1 MTSPLPLLSLLEARV
16 LGVLVEKQHTVPD
29 TYPLT
34 LNALTA
40 GCNQKTSRD
49 PVLNATDAEV
59 QVAVDRLKSLAL
71 VVESSGGRVM
81 RYAHNA
87 ERALGVP
94 SQAVALL
101 ATFMLRGTQT
111 VGELRINSERLHR
124 FADVSAVDGFLR
136 ELAARADAAM
146 VAELP
151 RAPGERENRWMH
163 MLCGN
168 SALASAIAAAPVAK
182 EDVVSLTELAS
193 LRQSVSQLRS
203 DVDRLEASVA
213 SLRKELGAGP

>member
-1 MTSPLPLLSLLEARV
+1 MTAQLPLLSLLEARV
-16 LGVLVEKQHTVPD
+16 LGVLVEKKHTVPD

-59 QVAVDRLKSLAL
+59 QVAVDRLKALAL
-71 VVESSGGRVM
+71 AVESSGGRVM

-136 ELAARADAAM
+136 ELAARADAPM

-151 RAPGERENRWMH
+151 RAPGEREYRWMH
-163 MLCGN
+163 LLCGN
-168 SALASAIAAAPVAK
+168 APPASAIAAAPGATD
-182 EDVVSLTELAS
+182 DVVSLGELAA

-203 DVDRLEASVA
+203 DLERLEANVA
-213 SLRKELGAGP
+213 SLRKELGAGL

>member
-1 MTSPLPLLSLLEARV
+1 MNAPLPLLSLLEARV

-49 PVLNATDAEV
+49 PILNATDAEV
-59 QVAVDRLKSLAL
+59 QVAIDRLKSLSL

-94 SQAVALL
+94 SQSVALL

-124 FADVSAVDGFLR
+124 FADVSAVAAFLR
-136 ELAARADAAM
+136 ELAERADAPM

-163 MLCGN
+163 LLCGKP
-168 SALASAIAAAPVAK
+168 AATVAAPAAAG
-182 EDVVSLTELAS
+182 DVVSLTELAA
-193 LRQSVSQLRS
+193 LRQSVDQLRA
-203 DVDRLEASVA
+203 DLERLEANVA
-213 SLRKELGAGP
+213 SLRKELGAAS

>member
-1 MTSPLPLLSLLEARV
+1 M

-34 LNALTA
+34 LNALTS

-59 QVAVDRLKSLAL
+59 QVAVDRLKALAL

-94 SQAVALL
+94 SQAAALL

-163 MLCGN
+163 LLCGN
-168 SALASAIAAAPVAK
+168 TAFASAIAAAPVAAD
-182 EDVVSLTELAS
+182 DVVSLTELAA
-193 LRQSVSQLRS
+193 LRQSLSQLRA
-203 DVDRLEASVA
+203 DVDRLETNLE
-213 SLRKELGAGP
+213 SLRKELGAGL